1 MGGTGRAGIDAH
13 CVVSGNPDIP
23 CSRLDDDLLAIDE
36 RGGYCYSMNASAARV
51 WELVA
56 TPAVVDDVC
65 TVLCGEFDV
74 DRETCMRDVSAILAA
89 MREAGLVNVVNA
101 PMD

>member
-1 MGGTGRAGIDAH
+1 MSESARAGIDER
-13 CVVSGNPDIP
+13 CVVSGNLAIP

-36 RGGYCYSMNASAARV
+36 RGGYCYSLNASAARV

-56 TPAVVDDVC
+56 TPAVVADVC
-65 TVLCGEFDV
+65 TVLCGEFEV
-74 DRETCMRDVSAILAA
+74 DRETCVRDVSAILSA
-89 MREAGLVNVVNA
+89 MREAGLVNVANA

>member
-1 MGGTGRAGIDAH
+1 MSGAERGGIDAR

-23 CSRLDDDLLAIDE
+23 CSRLDGDLLAIDE
-36 RGGYCYSMNASAARV
+36 QGGYCYSMNASAARV

-56 TPAVVDDVC
+56 TPTAVADVC
-65 TVLCGEFDV
+65 AVLCGEFEV
-74 DRETCMRDVSAILAA
+74 DQETCMRDVSAILAA
-89 MREAGLVNVVNA
+89 MLEAGLVNVANA

>member
-1 MGGTGRAGIDAH
+1 VSGAEKAGIDAG

-36 RGGYCYSMNASAARV
+36 RGGYCYSMNASAARI

-56 TPAVVDDVC
+56 APTIVADVC
-65 TVLCGEFDV
+65 TVLCGEFEV
-74 DRETCMRDVSAILAA
+74 DRETCMRDLAAILAA
-89 MREAGLVNVVNA
+89 MREAGLVNVANA

>member
-1 MGGTGRAGIDAH
+1 MSAAERAGIDAR

-23 CSRLDDDLLAIDE
+23 SSRLDDDLLAIDE

-56 TPAVVDDVC
+56 TPTVVSDVC
-65 TVLCGEFDV
+65 TVLCDEFEV
-74 DRETCMRDVSAILAA
+74 DRETCLRDVSEILAD
-89 MREAGLVNVVNA
+89 MREAGLVNVADA